1 MATKQL
7 IHICLR
13 IGQKVLKDMKK
24 SGLYFVYL
32 FVLVSLSACLKSEN
46 SFLNQQ
52 QEDEQKILAY
62 LNQNN
67 INATRSPTGIY
78 YVITQQGIGK
88 KPSSLEEIA
97 NINTDIFL
105 LDGVKIITEK
115 DFAFRFKNGLSI
127 NGLLEATSLLNEGGS
142 GRFFIPSDRAFGQ
155 GSGTINGVNVPA
167 NAILIAEVKLNS
179 LRDDEQQKVWEA
191 QQIGNYFTQKNLTL
205 TKDTIGIFYSNLLS
219 VDGTRIRMGSR
230 VSVAYKGSLLDGK
243 VFDSGNISFTVGIGA
258 VVQGLDIGIR
268 LMKKGEKGILVMPSH
283 LAYQD
288 KGRGE
293 LIRPFD
299 PLVFEIEV
307 INVE

>member
-1 MATKQL
+1 
-7 IHICLR
+7 
-13 IGQKVLKDMKK
+13 MKK
-24 SGLYFVYL
+24 NGLYFVYL

-67 INATRSPTGIY
+67 INATRSPTGLY
-78 YVITQQGIGK
+78 YVITQQGTGK
-88 KPSSLEEIA
+88 KPNSLEEIA
-97 NINTDIFL
+97 NIDTDIFL

-115 DFAFRFKNGLSI
+115 DFTFRFKNGISI

-191 QQIGNYFTQKNLTL
+191 QQISNYFTQKNLTL
-205 TKDTIGIFYSNLLS
+205 TKDTIGVFYSNLLS
-219 VDGTRIRMGSR
+219 VAEGTRIRTGNR
-230 VSVAYKGSLLDGK
+230 VSISYKGLLLNGK
-243 VFDSGNISFTVGIGA
+243 TFDSGNISFAIGTGA
-258 VVQGLDIGIR
+258 VIQGLDIGIR
-268 LMKKGEKGILVMPSH
+268 LMKKGEKGILVIPSH

-288 KGRGE
+288 RGRGE

-307 INVE
+307 TNVE